1 MPNRLRTT
9 LVASLTT
16 VALTA
21 SGCGFVT
28 GNEQASSDGSCGSH
42 TLRLAT
48 IRAESDPATLG
59 AKRFAEL
66 VGEQTDGKITV
77 DVYPNSQL
85 GSFEDIFAAMKSG
98 QGADMFYEGISIYP
112 TLEGAD
118 AFLVSS
124 VPFIWD
130 SYEQMLHVL
139 NSPKF
144 TKLREQAA
152 KKTGV
157 RVITINGDAE
167 PRALSAN
174 RPIRTPEDMKG
185 LKLRI
190 AEAPLPKAFAEAV
203 GAKPQA
209 IDFADLYVSLRQ
221 GVVDAQENGAITM
234 VNKSLHEVQDYYM
247 PTNYIRDAR
256 SWYIGEE
263 LWQSLCESQR
273 KALVKAG
280 NTAGE
285 YNTEQVDKQ
294 MAEAMKTLEKEL
306 TVVQPDIDAFR
317 ATLDGKFDKFD
328 GKQWPKG
335 LLAEV
340 ERLKKQAG

>member
-9 LVASLTT
+9 LLASLTA

-21 SGCGFVT
+21 TGCSFVT
-28 GNEQASSDGSCGSH
+28 GSEETSADGSCGTQ

-48 IRAESDPATLG
+48 IRAESDPATLA
-59 AKRFAEL
+59 AKRFAKL
-66 VGEQTDGKITV
+66 VDNETDGKITV
-77 DVYPNSQL
+77 KVFANSQL

-98 QGADMFYEGISIYP
+98 EGADMFYEGISIYP
-112 TLEGAD
+112 TLKGAE

-130 SYEQMLHVL
+130 DYDQMIRVL
-139 NSPKF
+139 GSPKF

-157 RVITINGDAE
+157 RVIAINGDAE

-174 RPIRTPEDMKG
+174 KAIRNTDDMKG

-190 AEAPLPKAFAEAV
+190 AEAPMPKAFAEVV

-209 IDFADLYVSLRQ
+209 IELSDLYVSLRQ

-234 VNKSLHEVQDYYM
+234 VNQSLHEVQDYYM
-247 PTNYIRDAR
+247 PTDYIRDAR
-256 SWYIGEE
+256 SWYAGEE
-263 LWQSLCESQR
+263 LWQSLCDSQR

-280 NTAGE
+280 NKAGA
-285 YNTEQVDKQ
+285 YNTAQVDKQ
-294 MAEAMKTLEKEL
+294 MDEAMKTLKQEV
-306 TVVQPDIDAFR
+306 TVVQPDIAAFR
-317 ATLDGKFDKFD
+317 AAVDGEFDKFD
-328 GKQWPKG
+328 GKSWPKG

-340 ERLKKQAG
+340 ERLKKQTD